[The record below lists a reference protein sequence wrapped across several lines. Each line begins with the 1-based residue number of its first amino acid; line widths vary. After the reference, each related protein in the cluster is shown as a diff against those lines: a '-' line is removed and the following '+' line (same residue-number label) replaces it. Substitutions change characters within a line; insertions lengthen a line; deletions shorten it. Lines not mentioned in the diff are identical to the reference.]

1 MKQEQI
7 RKIEHLWKQATNC
20 PHHDTNWFD
29 PSVVKFAE
37 LLMANNSPQS
47 FMTWQEG
54 YEAGKQAE
62 RARLQAFMRQMIDA
76 YALPSTSV
84 GLRGKP
90 NQE

>member
-37 LLMANNSPQS
+37 LLMANNPPQS

-62 RARLQAFMRQMIDA
+62 QARLQAFMRQIIDA